1 MRTDDRSAC
10 ASPSAER
17 NLRRASGVHGVEPM
31 KRALLLA
38 ACCLAGLLRSAES
51 TPPPWLAK
59 PGETAAFAIG
69 EKDFLLKGQPLVIR
83 CAEVHM
89 ARIPRAYWPH
99 RLAMIRAAGFNTVCA
114 YLFWNFHEPQPGA
127 FNWTD
132 DRDAA
137 EFCREAQR
145 QGLHVI
151 LRPGPYVCAEWEF
164 GGFPWWLLRDGPSDR
179 KFLRTPDPA
188 YQVPAGRWL
197 KEVGRVLAPL
207 QVTRGGPILM
217 VQVENEYGSYGNDKA
232 YLGQVR
238 DQLLA
243 AGFEVPLFHCDG
255 PSQMRNDAR
264 PDIFSV
270 VNFGNNPQGAFDALR
285 KHRATGPL
293 MCGEFYPGWF
303 DSWGRPH
310 HRGPTDR
317 IVADLAWMLER
328 RASFSMY
335 MAHGGTTFGLWSGAN
350 CPPFSPQTSS
360 YDYDAPIGEQGN
372 RTEKFDRVRALFARH
387 LNPGETIPEPPA
399 PIPIQAT
406 ARVRLAETAPI
417 FANLPR
423 ATKLAPR
430 APLNFEANG
439 LGLGCAVY
447 SATLPAGANQTLVLT
462 DVHDFAWVYVDG
474 APVGKVDRREGDRPV
489 KLPDRVRPARL
500 DVLVEAMGRVNYGGF
515 LHDRKGLARGA
526 VLGADGKSTALTEWS
541 FTPLPLDGAAPA
553 NLRWKSGE
561 TKGPA
566 FWRGTLKAEAG
577 KDTWLDLRGW
587 GKGMAWVN
595 GRHLGRFWK
604 IGPTQTMFLPGCWL
618 REGDNEV
625 VILDLEGPSDPT
637 VAGLDAPIL
646 DEVRSSAT
654 ERAHSR
660 PGQKV
665 TLPEAR
671 RVADTQLSDGTDWQ
685 VIRLASGPR
694 SGRYLAI
701 ETLSAQDGQSY
712 ASLAELELAGPD
724 GKLLPRTAWKTAYA
738 DSEELV
744 SENGS
749 ADNIFDLQPTTY
761 WHTRW
766 QGAAPAHPHIVV
778 LDLGSK
784 QAFSEL
790 RLLPRQDMI
799 NGRIKACRV
808 YLSDEPFPGQ

>member
-1 MRTDDRSAC
+1 MT
-10 ASPSAER
+10 
-17 NLRRASGVHGVEPM
+17 RA
-31 KRALLLA
+31 ALLLA
-38 ACCLAGLLRSAES
+38 CCLAALARGAEA
-51 TPPPWLAK
+51 PPPWLAQ
-59 PGETAAFAIG
+59 PGASAPFAIG
-69 EKDFLLKGQPLVIR
+69 ERDFLLKGQPFVIR
-83 CAEVHM
+83 CAEMHF
-89 ARIPRAYWPH
+89 ARIPRAYWAH
-99 RLAMIRAAGFNTVCA
+99 RLAMVRAAGFNTVCA
-114 YLFWNFHEPQPGA
+114 YLFWNFHEAEAGK

-164 GGFPWWLLRDGPSDR
+164 GGFPWWLLRDGPADR

-188 YQVPAGRWL
+188 YMGPSGRWL
-197 KEVGRVLAPL
+197 AEVGRVLAPL

-217 VQVENEYGSYGNDKA
+217 VQVENEYGSYGSDKV

-238 DQLLA
+238 DQLRA
-243 AGFEVPLFHCDG
+243 AGFDVPLFHCDG

-270 VNFGNNPQGAFDALR
+270 VNFGNNPKSAFESLR
-285 KHRATGPL
+285 KHRAVGPL

-303 DSWGRPH
+303 DSWGSAH

-317 IVADLAWMLER
+317 ILADLGWMLEQ

-372 RTEKFDRVRALFARH
+372 RTEKFDRVRALFGQH
-387 LNPGETIPEPPA
+387 LNPGETLPEPPA
-399 PIPIQAT
+399 PIPVQAT
-406 ARVRLAETAPI
+406 ARVRLAENAPLWT
-417 FANLPR
+417 NLPR
-423 ATKLAPR
+423 AAKIPAGK
-430 APLNFEANG
+430 PLTFEANG

-447 SATLPAGANQTLVLT
+447 SATLPAGAAQTLLLS

-474 APVGKVDRREGDRPV
+474 APVGKVDRRKGDTAV
-489 KLPDRVRPARL
+489 KLPDRARPARL

-515 LHDRKGLARGA
+515 LHDRKGIVRGVVKGQQGETLTLA
-526 VLGADGKSTALTEWS
+526 DWS
-541 FTPLPLDGAAPA
+541 FAPLALDGAPPA
-553 NLRWKSGE
+553 NLRWKAGE

-566 FWRGTLKAEAG
+566 FWRGKLVAVAG
-577 KDTWLDLRGW
+577 KDTWLDVRGW

-595 GRHLGRFWK
+595 GHHLGRFWS

-618 REGDNEV
+618 KDGENEV
-625 VILDLEGPSDPT
+625 VILDLEGPSDAT

-646 DEVRSSAT
+646 DEVRNGGA
-654 ERAHSR
+654 ERAHAR

-665 TLPEAR
+665 TLPDAA
-671 RVADTQLSDGTDWQ
+671 RVAEATLGAGTDWQ
-685 VIRLASGPR
+685 TITLAQPAT
-694 SGRYLAI
+694 GRYLAI
-701 ETLSAQDGQSY
+701 EALNAHDGQAY
-712 ASLAELELAGPD
+712 ASLAELEAVGKD
-724 GKLLPRTAWKTAYA
+724 GAQVARTGWKTAYA
-738 DSEELV
+738 DSEELAA
-744 SENGS
+744 ENGS
-749 ADNIFDLQPTTY
+749 ADNLFDLQPTTY

-766 QGAAPAHPHIVV
+766 QGAAPPHPHLVV
-778 LDLGSK
+778 IDLGSS
-784 QAFSEL
+784 QTLAEL

-808 YLSDEPFPGQ
+808 YLSATPFPGQ